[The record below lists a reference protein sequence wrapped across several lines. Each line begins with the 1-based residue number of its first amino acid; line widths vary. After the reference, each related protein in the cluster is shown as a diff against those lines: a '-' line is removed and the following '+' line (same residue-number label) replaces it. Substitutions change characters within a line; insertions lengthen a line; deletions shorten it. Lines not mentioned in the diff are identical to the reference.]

1 MPKVKLLTS
10 MAGIDFSHNS
20 GDVIDCNKA
29 EALRFISAG
38 IAEPVEE
45 EKIERATKKRFVRTA
60 IETPEVSSE
69 DE

>member
-1 MPKVKLLTS
+1 MEGIMPKIKLLTS
-10 MAGIDFSHNS
+10 MAGIDFSHNA
-20 GDVIDCNKA
+20 GDVIDANEA

-45 EKIERATKKRFVRTA
+45 PKVERATPKRFTRKAVK
-60 IETPEVSSE
+60 